1 MVELS
6 ESGQLTMATTAGG
19 RREARAGGDGYA
31 AVAVAAAAE
40 SLEQGQELARVS
52 DLARAT
58 VGRGRT

>member
-31 AVAVAAAAE
+31 AAE
-40 SLEQGQELARVS
+40 LLEQGQELARVS